1 MKNYLIIIS
10 LLIFSQTSCLKSD
23 PGTDDG
29 GSNQNQI
36 GSETFFT
43 IGDNFI
49 YDYSDIGLY
58 DSSTHIIYFKEIHPE
73 FDKIR
78 QLSFVCYDEGD
89 SIYQGEFW
97 PSYLSSLPSGSYV
110 SNSPF
115 FYQNYALRIDY
126 LESTNPDLR
135 NDPRIIKSLKDRELL
150 HSGLTGTIQAIEIGS
165 SIARLTFVVTNMD
178 KSALLILD
186 PDKMGHK
193 LFHYFTNGLYLRNL
207 ATNNII
213 ASKLEY
219 QAPVPSNGWKKEW
232 LTELSP
238 GESASFVFVYS
249 FDKVIG
255 PGNYRAWF
263 DYPGLSSQ
271 VDIDEVF
278 QASGR
283 IWLGDIT
290 AAKNIAIP

>member
-1 MKNYLIIIS
+1 MKNYL
-10 LLIFSQTSCLKSD
+10 LLIPLVIFGFTSCIKSD

-29 GSNQNQI
+29 NTNHNPV
-36 GSETFFT
+36 GSETFLT

-58 DSSTHIIYFKEIHPE
+58 DSSTHIIYFKEMHPE
-73 FDKIR
+73 LDKIR

-97 PSYLSSLPSGSYV
+97 PSYFSSLPSGSYV
-110 SNSPF
+110 SISPF
-115 FYQNYALRIDY
+115 FYQNYALRIEY
-126 LESTNPDLR
+126 RESINPDLR
-135 NDPRIIKSLKDRELL
+135 NDPRIIESLKDRELL
-150 HSGLTGTIQAIEIGS
+150 HSGLTGTIQTLEITGS
-165 SIARLTFVVTNMD
+165 LARLDFVVTNMD
-178 KSALLILD
+178 KTTLLILD

-193 LFHYFTNGLYLRNL
+193 LFHYFTNGLYLRDL
-207 ATNNII
+207 STNNII

-219 QAPVPSNGWKKEW
+219 QAPVPSNGWKKDW

-238 GESASFVFVYS
+238 GESALFTFVYS
-249 FDKVIG
+249 FDKAIS
-255 PGNYRAWF
+255 PGNYSAWF

-290 AAKNIAIP
+290 SAKPITIP